1 MPNLCSENETMKSKK
16 VILEKLIEE
25 QILLKNEYK
34 VKNIGIFGS
43 YARDEQAGTSDVDIL
58 VEFEGPIG
66 FFKFIKLENY
76 LSEKLGIKVDLVTPD
91 ALKPLIKSDII
102 QETVYA

>member
-1 MPNLCSENETMKSKK
+1 M
-16 VILEKLIEE
+16 EE
-25 QILLKNEYK
+25 RTLLKTEYQ
-34 VKNIGIFGS
+34 VKSIGIFGS
-43 YARDEQAGTSDVDIL
+43 YARDEQVQTSDIDIL

-76 LSEKLGIKVDLVTPD
+76 LTEKLGAKVDLVTPD
-91 ALKPLIKSDII
+91 ALKPLIKSEII

>member
-1 MPNLCSENETMKSKK
+1 MHENIIMKPKK
-16 VILEKLIEE
+16 VILEKLIKERP
-25 QILLKNEYK
+25 LLKTEYQ
-34 VKNIGIFGS
+34 VKSIGIFGS
-43 YARDEQAGTSDVDIL
+43 YARDEQVETSDIDVL

-76 LSEKLGIKVDLVTPD
+76 LTDKLGVKVDLVKPD
-91 ALKPLIKSDII
+91 ALKPLIKSEII